1 MSPISTLSY
10 QGTPVRLRGTML
22 NLTDMWRAAGRPED
36 RRPADWLALEET
48 TRFRAYA
55 DAHWTELDEP
65 VVPYAGLAGIW
76 TIDTDGL
83 VAVVDGHGG
92 GTWAHWQLALP
103 YARHLSP
110 AFHLWCNTAVRAAME
125 RPAPQAAA
133 DPDPLLPHLT
143 QQFRDLHR
151 RLDTIDRHAAD
162 LMFLALS
169 GQELVLGQRR
179 EFSALSRTILTR
191 VVAAEPYGGQC
202 PCCGQ
207 ARVLAE
213 DSRPVTGAEFDHFFH
228 RGLNRPEHGWLVCRA
243 CHAELTHGGYLARF
257 GRMAEFRA
265 FQAAVLELR
274 RRERPAPDVQ
284 AE

>member
-48 TRFRAYA
+48 LRFRAYA

-65 VVPYAGLAGIW
+65 VAPGAGLAGIW
-76 TIDTDGL
+76 SIDTDGL
-83 VAVVDGHGG
+83 VAVAGGQGG

-133 DPDPLLPHLT
+133 DPDPLLSHLT
-143 QQFRDLHR
+143 QHFRDLHR
-151 RLDTIDRHAAD
+151 RFDTIDRHAAD

-191 VVAAEPYGGQC
+191 VAAAEPYGGQC
-202 PCCGQ
+202 PCCGR

-213 DSRPVTGAEFDHFFH
+213 DNRPVTGAEFDHFFH
-228 RGLNRPEHGWLVCRA
+228 RGLNRPEHGWLVCAA
-243 CHAELTHGGYLARF
+243 CHGELTYGGYLTRFARIP
-257 GRMAEFRA
+257 EFRA
-265 FQAAVLELR
+265 FQAKVLAYR
-274 RRERPAPDVQ
+274 RRGRNRPSSA
-284 AE
+284 AL

>member
-48 TRFRAYA
+48 LRIRAYA
-55 DAHWTELDEP
+55 DTHWTELDEP
-65 VVPYAGLAGIW
+65 VVPDASPAGIW

-83 VAVVDGHGG
+83 VAVAGGHGG

-125 RPAPQAAA
+125 RPAPQVVA

-143 QQFRDLHR
+143 QHFRDLHR

-191 VVAAEPYGGQC
+191 VAAAEPYGGQC

-228 RGLNRPEHGWLVCRA
+228 RGLNRPEHGWLVCTA
-243 CHAELTHGGYLARF
+243 CHGELTHGGYLVRFAR
-257 GRMAEFRA
+257 MPEFRA
-265 FQAAVLELR
+265 FQGLVLER
-274 RRERPAPDVQ
+274 RRRARPGSGDQ
-284 AE
+284 AR